1 MKWNTL
7 FAILLGF
14 TETNLQAHEKQL
26 ADVVEH
32 VMAGVVNIRATVPNS
47 GSESQIASQLFSQ
60 KSVDHF
66 FQMFL
71 LPGGINKLGQ
81 TRASGSGFY
90 YKSREFIVTNYHVIQ
105 DATRIEVVT
114 SPDEGRSEAKLIGFD
129 AKSDIALLRVR
140 VQPNTKNLRF
150 GAASKIR
157 IGETL
162 FAIGNPFGYG
172 HTVTRGILSAKG
184 RTIGA
189 GPLND
194 FLQTDVAINPGNSG
208 GPLFNMRG
216 EVIGINTATS
226 NEGYGISFA
235 IPSEIAFPVIQRLM
249 GETRVANKVW
259 LGIVASNVDEQD
271 SGANGVF
278 VQNLVKDSPA
288 AMGGLK
294 VGDVILK
301 VNDKPAKNVLALRTT
316 LQNVRERSNTVSL
329 NVFRRGEQ
337 IKLDIAAAR
346 VSEIK
351 QNDPSL

>member
-1 MKWNTL
+1 MKWNIP
-7 FAILLGF
+7 FSFLLGF
-14 TETNLQAHEKQL
+14 VGTTALAQEKQL
-26 ADVVEH
+26 ADVIEQ

-47 GSESQIASQLFSQ
+47 PSESQIASELFSQ
-60 KSVDHF
+60 KSVDNF

-71 LPGGINKLGQ
+71 LPGGLSKLGQ
-81 TRASGSGFY
+81 SRASGSGFF

-105 DATRIEVVT
+105 DASRIEIVT
-114 SPDEGRSEAKLIGFD
+114 SPEEGRTEAKLVGFD

-140 VQPNTKNLRF
+140 PQPDTKSLRF
-150 GAASKIR
+150 GAAAKLR

-259 LGIVASNVDEQD
+259 LGIVASNIDDQD
-271 SGANGVF
+271 SSANGVF

-288 AMGGLK
+288 AMAGLK

-301 VNDKPAKNVLALRTT
+301 INDKPAKSVNVLRTT
-316 LQNVRERSNTVSL
+316 LQNVRERNNKVSL

-337 IKLDIAAAR
+337 IKFDVAAAR